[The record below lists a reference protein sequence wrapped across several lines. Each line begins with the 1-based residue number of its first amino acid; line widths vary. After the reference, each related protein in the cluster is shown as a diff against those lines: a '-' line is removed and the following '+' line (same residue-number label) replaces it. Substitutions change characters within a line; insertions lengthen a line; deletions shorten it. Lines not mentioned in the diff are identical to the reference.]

1 MAGISLIMNA
11 VRMLK
16 AGSRAAAKKGL
27 QKAQPKASDKE
38 INAALDAAKK
48 GIVIS
53 EKTGM
58 PISQLVKKGTTSQ
71 TIAKRVAEYANK
83 AGVSRGRLQGAGATA
98 VGAGALY
105 GIDSLVD
112 SINKVTEGS
121 ADSNARSTARNKSP
135 KGGQT
140 IVENRRV
147 VSETKLAKG
156 GALKKAPTSA
166 KGLKKLPTKVRNKM
180 GYMAKGGAAT
190 KFKPCAGCT
199 SPKTCAKQGCKKKRS

>member
-1 MAGISLIMNA
+1 MAGISLILNA

-16 AGSRAAAKKGL
+16 AGSRAAAKQGL
-27 QKAQPKASDKE
+27 KKVQPKASDKE

-58 PISQLVKKGTTSQ
+58 PISKLVQSGTTSQ

-83 AGVSRGRLQGAGATA
+83 AGVTRGRVQGLGAGA
-98 VGAGALY
+98 VGAL
-105 GIDSLVD
+105 GIDALVD

-121 ADSNARSTARNKSP
+121 ASTNTASTTSNKSP

-147 VSETKLAKG
+147 VSETRLKKG
-156 GALKKAPTSA
+156 G
-166 KGLKKLPTKVRNKM
+166 
-180 GYMAKGGAAT
+180 MAKKKYSLGGSAT
-190 KFKPCAGCT
+190 RFKPCAGCT
-199 SPKTCAKQGCKKKRS
+199 SPKTCAKQGCKKKR

>member
-121 ADSNARSTARNKSP
+121 ADSNARSTARRKSP

-156 GALKKAPTSA
+156 GAV
-166 KGLKKLPTKVRNKM
+166 KG
-180 GYMAKGGAAT
+180 
-190 KFKPCAGCT
+190 FKPCAGCT
-199 SPKTCAKQGCKKKRS
+199 SPKTCAKSGCKKKKSK